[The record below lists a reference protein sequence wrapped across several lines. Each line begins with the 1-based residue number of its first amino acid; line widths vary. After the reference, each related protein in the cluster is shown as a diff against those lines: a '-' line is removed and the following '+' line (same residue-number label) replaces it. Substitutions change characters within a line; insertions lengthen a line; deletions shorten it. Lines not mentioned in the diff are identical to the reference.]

1 MQRGRRHGGRA
12 ARQPGAGG
20 GMSLFGDDIFDLLD
34 LDSAGFEDDDVFGSP
49 RSGPSALGSVLGG
62 GRPVKAAPIE
72 HKLACTLEELYAGTT
87 RRMKITRL
95 VADASGSGGTV
106 PVEEIVTIEVR
117 PGWKKGTRI
126 TFPERGNERPNT
138 VPADVVFVVDEKP
151 HPVFA
156 RDGDDLVATCRAPLA
171 GRAVQLTALD
181 GRGLTVPV
189 SRSAARPGH
198 EVVVR
203 GEGMPVPRKPS
214 RRGDLRVRFDGN

>member
-1 MQRGRRHGGRA
+1 MQRGRRHGERA

-20 GMSLFGDDIFDLLD
+20 GVSLLGDDFFDLF
-34 LDSAGFEDDDVFGSP
+34 DSAGFEDDDLFGSP
-49 RSGPSALGSVLGG
+49 RSSPSALGSVLGG
-62 GRPVKAAPIE
+62 ERPVKAAPIE
-72 HKLACTLEELYAGTT
+72 HKLPCTMEELYAGTT

-95 VADASGSGGTV
+95 VADADASGTGGTV
-106 PVEEIVTIEVR
+106 PAEDIVTIEVK

-151 HPVFA
+151 HLVFA
-156 RDGDDLVATCRAPLA
+156 RDSDDLVATCRAPLA
-171 GRAVQLTALD
+171 GRAMHLTALD

-189 SRSAARPGH
+189 SRSAVRPGC

-214 RRGDLRVRFDGN
+214 RRGDVRVRFDGN